1 MFRDI
6 WNVRLESSE
15 EEKRSM
21 QRQLSQM
28 DRKSTLLLDKLIETN
43 NATVITAYENK
54 LREME
59 EQKTFLTE
67 KISKCGQPLAP
78 FEQIYRTAFDFLA
91 NPSKLWASERY
102 EDKRAVLKLVF
113 AHRLP
118 YTRNE
123 GYRTA
128 KTSLPFKALEG
139 IHLGK
144 FEMVP
149 GGGFEPPTRGFSV
162 HCSTPELPGHG

>member
-1 MFRDI
+1 
-6 WNVRLESSE
+6 
-15 EEKRSM
+15 
-21 QRQLSQM
+21 
-28 DRKSTLLLDKLIETN
+28 
-43 NATVITAYENK
+43 
-54 LREME
+54 ME

-113 AHRLP
+113 AQRLP

-128 KTSLPFKALEG
+128 KTSLPFRALEG
-139 IHLGK
+139 LHLGK
-144 FEMVP
+144 LEMVRLDGVETNSIDAENTP
-149 GGGFEPPTRGFSV
+149 DIEAVFQELERWNDVLKDQKKNILRG
-162 HCSTPELPGHG
+162 PQP

>member
-1 MFRDI
+1 
-6 WNVRLESSE
+6 
-15 EEKRSM
+15 
-21 QRQLSQM
+21 
-28 DRKSTLLLDKLIETN
+28 
-43 NATVITAYENK
+43 
-54 LREME
+54 ME

-113 AHRLP
+113 AQRLP

-128 KTSLPFKALEG
+128 KTSLPFRALEG
-139 IHLGK
+139 LHLGK
-144 FEMVP
+144 LEMVRLD
-149 GGGFEPPTRGFSV
+149 GVEANSIDAK
-162 HCSTPELPGHG
+162 STPDIEEVFQELERWNDVLKDQKTNILRGPQP